1 MSEISKLI
9 TKYIEEFV
17 SSCDKDNKNDII
29 KELKSK
35 DTKKKL
41 EDFIMS
47 NNIKKKKNKGEKDED
62 KPKKPLTPFFL
73 YVKENRSCVKDESGL
88 TDNLEVTKE
97 LSKRWNI
104 IKTSGDSDFKKYCEM
119 SDKQKNEYALKMQ
132 EYNNV
137 HGIVDKPK
145 TAFQHFKEENT
156 ETLKSEFPDISKK
169 EIHLKLQKR
178 WKELQSEKCDTV
190 KKYIN
195 MANKVEN
202 KVDGKVG
209 DKVDGKVDDKVD
221 DNDEDPPKSAIKKK
235 RKDKDLTSSKKK
247 TPVPTSAA

>member
-1 MSEISKLI
+1 
-9 TKYIEEFV
+9 
-17 SSCDKDNKNDII
+17 
-29 KELKSK
+29 
-35 DTKKKL
+35 
-41 EDFIMS
+41 
-47 NNIKKKKNKGEKDED
+47 
-62 KPKKPLTPFFL
+62 
-73 YVKENRSCVKDESGL
+73 
-88 TDNLEVTKE
+88 
-97 LSKRWNI
+97 
-104 IKTSGDSDFKKYCEM
+104 
-119 SDKQKNEYALKMQ
+119 MQ